1 MGKNLEP
8 LPESHKILRLAVPP
22 KDFEERGRVLA
33 NQLNI
38 VSEAF
43 TLSSSDKESVPPHL
57 SVWSEMLTTPEQA
70 YSFLPKDSPKRL
82 VLRLRVNEVRDITS
96 KLGDTIYSDL
106 LDVIWIG
113 ILETKSGAEGHAG
126 ITGLNRDTD
135 APENLTKAQ
144 KKLLFKDMRFQLSEL
159 ASQDCWLLF

>member
-1 MGKNLEP
+1 MQ
-8 LPESHKILRLAVPP
+8 LPC
-22 KDFEERGRVLA
+22 
-33 NQLNI
+33 
-38 VSEAF
+38 
-43 TLSSSDKESVPPHL
+43 
-57 SVWSEMLTTPEQA
+57 
-70 YSFLPKDSPKRL
+70 PKRL